1 MSDSNVWR
9 PATVQAEQVVRLSY
23 HRYAVVAS
31 RWESMPIVDDTHGE
45 DQILEIGRL
54 GTRKSALR
62 GEFGAIGEAV
72 DVGH

>member
-1 MSDSNVWR
+1 M
-9 PATVQAEQVVRLSY
+9 RLSY

-31 RWESMPIVDDTHGE
+31 GWEPMSVVDDTHGE

-54 GTRKSALR
+54 GTRKCALR

>member
-1 MSDSNVWR
+1 MSDSNIRR
-9 PATVQAEQVVRLSY
+9 PATGQAEKVARLSY

-31 RWESMPIVDDTHGE
+31 GWEPMPIVDDTHGE

-54 GTRKSALR
+54 GTRECALR
-62 GEFGAIGEAV
+62 GEFGAIREAV